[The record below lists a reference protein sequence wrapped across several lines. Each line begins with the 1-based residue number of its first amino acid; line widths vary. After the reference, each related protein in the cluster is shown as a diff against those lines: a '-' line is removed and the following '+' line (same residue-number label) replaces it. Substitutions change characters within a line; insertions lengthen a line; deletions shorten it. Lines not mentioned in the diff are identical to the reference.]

1 MDTTEQFQLCE
12 AQKQTQLD
20 NVLPGDTYL
29 GGIFKTI
36 SECTDN

>member
-12 AQKQTQLD
+12 VQKQTQLD
-20 NVLPGDTYL
+20 NVLPRYTYL

-36 SECTDN
+36 SECIDN